1 MPAVRAGFFVA
12 SHCVRRLTTH
22 AGRGYDIPMDDREF
36 NRLVIDALAR
46 VPEEIRE
53 LMVNT
58 VVNVEDEPSK
68 SLLRR
73 MGIGRSGALLGLYEG
88 VPIDR
93 RGFAHGNS
101 MPDRI
106 TLYKGPILRQCS
118 TEEEIE
124 DAVAVTVIH
133 EVGHYFGLSD
143 AEMAELEDMYY
154 DEWE

>member
-1 MPAVRAGFFVA
+1 MAGFFVA
-12 SHCVRRLTTH
+12 WAAAGGLTTG
-22 AGRGYDIPMDDREF
+22 ACRGYDVRMEDKEF

-58 VVNVEDEPSK
+58 VVNVEDEPSR
-68 SLLRR
+68 SLLGR
-73 MGIGRSGALLGLYEG
+73 MGIGRGGTLLGLYEG

-93 RGFAHGNS
+93 RGFTHGNS

-106 TLYKGPILRQCS
+106 TLYKGPILRTCS
-118 TEEEIE
+118 TDDEIE

-143 AEMAELEDMYY
+143 DEMAELEDMYY